1 MPTKLIIAPII
12 NNITLWIVTSS
23 QDNTDDL
30 EFWLSTSD
38 VKTTE
43 NKVSHTQCVLH
54 YLLEQEEKEEVPSAS
69 PATVKSKGK
78 KEKKSKGEKR
88 TKSSKKS
95 SKTVQVEE
103 EMPTGG
109 QGVLELLGFEL
120 EAAPT
125 SEEPMTSF
133 KVLSEDE
140 NLKMVIMSETQTH
153 IQYMYMYQ
161 IYKPV
166 CIQNCNDNCYI
177 YVCMYMYDLN
187 YGT

>member
-1 MPTKLIIAPII
+1 M
-12 NNITLWIVTSS
+12 
-23 QDNTDDL
+23 
-30 EFWLSTSD
+30 
-38 VKTTE
+38 
-43 NKVSHTQCVLH
+43 
-54 YLLEQEEKEEVPSAS
+54 
-69 PATVKSKGK
+69 KSKGK

-109 QGVLELLGFEL
+109 QGVMELLGFEL

-153 IQYMYMYQ
+153 VQYMY
-161 IYKPV
+161 IY
-166 CIQNCNDNCYI
+166 
-177 YVCMYMYDLN
+177 
-187 YGT
+187 